1 MDEHFHNRSDGLLT
15 AFDKVANSNSHLLRA
30 PKEKGSLKERFQ
42 RYVGSESFE
51 ADLRESDLRRDWE
64 NLHTH
69 DEDCKPVPLPGR
81 CYTGDPVKFL
91 EALDPEEFRSELK
104 QLLNTGPCW
113 YDPRYPESEVTRV
126 VDEFLEYFPVD
137 DVVLPVA
144 PDFLFMVDGTRFG
157 EEPAEPDSQGAEALG
172 FFDGCGADLCRVWLS
187 GDELLVLLLNGSS

>member
-1 MDEHFHNRSDGLLT
+1 MDEQFYKQSDDLLT

-30 PKEKGSLKERFQ
+30 PKDEGTLKERFQ
-42 RYVGSESFE
+42 RYVASASFE
-51 ADLRESDLRRDWE
+51 RALRESDLKRDWE

-69 DEDCKPVPLPGR
+69 DEDLNPVPLPGR

-91 EALDPEEFRSELK
+91 EALGPEEFRSELK

-113 YDPRYPESEVTRV
+113 YDTRYPEREVDRV
-126 VDEFLEYFPVD
+126 VDEFLSRFPVD
-137 DVVLPVA
+137 DVVLPVT
-144 PDFLFMVDGTRFG
+144 PDFLFMVDGTRYG
-157 EEPAEPDSQGAEALG
+157 EEAAEPKPGAPEALG